1 MLARVL
7 ARVLAEHNMDH
18 AHNND
23 YDPHMVAVR
32 KLAVCILAV
41 RMLAVR
47 MLAVRMLARVL
58 AENNMDYA
66 LDDKKH
72 LADVLLAVALA
83 MYYYYNRA
91 LIENYYF

>member
-32 KLAVCILAV
+32 KLAVCI
-41 RMLAVR
+41 LAVR